1 LSNLARPAESPR
13 LEAVQVVQHLV
24 LQEPVPVFQVL
35 DPQGCAL
42 ETDLRLPGAI
52 VEDGSARS
60 PGDDLN
66 RLRRAR

>member
-1 LSNLARPAESPR
+1 LSNLARPAESPG

-52 VEDGSARS
+52 VEDG
-60 PGDDLN
+60 PV
-66 RLRRAR
+66 LRGLGPQPA